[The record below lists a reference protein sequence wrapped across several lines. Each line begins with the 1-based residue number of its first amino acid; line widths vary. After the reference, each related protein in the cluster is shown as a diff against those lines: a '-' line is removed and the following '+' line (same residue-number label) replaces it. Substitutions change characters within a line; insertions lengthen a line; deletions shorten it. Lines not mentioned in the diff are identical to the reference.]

1 MKDLLNNT
9 KIVIGLGIVG
19 LIVVGLGVTEK
30 WGAYDMV
37 DYQKGKLDAAITALE
52 AAEGTPAEAE
62 KKADVENWDN
72 VLDGS
77 LQTASSRSGRGMLWM
92 LLGGIPLI
100 LSLVQLTRLRKAGST
115 TAEPVDPPEASTEEV
130 TPEAPTEATP
140 EASTEEITP
149 EDDTVVDEGYE
160 N

>member
-52 AAEGTPAEAE
+52 AAEGTPAEAD
-62 KKADVENWDN
+62 KKAEVENWMDVHN
-72 VLDGS
+72 SGLRSGS
-77 LQTASSRSGRGMLWM
+77 ARSGRGMLWM

-115 TAEPVDPPEASTEEV
+115 TAEPVIDPPEASTEEV
-130 TPEAPTEATP
+130 TPEDE
-140 EASTEEITP
+140 
-149 EDDTVVDEGYE
+149 TVVDEGYE